1 MQISIDEETVKKL
14 AALKVKELVN
24 DFDFL
29 SDEVFTGET
38 AEEVKLS
45 TEEYCRR
52 INDGL

>member
-14 AALKVKELVN
+14 AALKIKDLAN

-29 SDEVFTGET
+29 SDEVFAGET

-52 INDGL
+52 ISDGV